1 MFHHKRFLL
10 LGSIGVFLLAG
21 LMLTFNTRV
30 SSTAFAS
37 GCNTV
42 ATGSWSNNCT
52 ISEGNISNM
61 VYTIQQLIDETGHC
75 VPITVDG
82 DFGPNTF
89 NAVKCFQAFKNL
101 APDGIVG
108 PLTWGALRGL
118 LTHETSSGGWDNWSG
133 DGGLSHEYRMLATSG
148 VWQVEVASNT
158 THQLKWCQMNLS
170 SPCNP

>member
-1 MFHHKRFLL
+1 MSSFKRFLL
-10 LGSIGVFLLAG
+10 LGSIGVVLLAG
-21 LMLTFNTRV
+21 LMFASNTKG

-37 GCNTV
+37 GCNSV
-42 ATGSWSNNCT
+42 ATHSWSNNCQ

-61 VYTIQQLIDETGHC
+61 VYAIQQLIDETGRC

-89 NAVKCFQAFKNL
+89 NTVKCFQSYKKL
-101 APDGIVG
+101 SVDGIVG
-108 PLTWGALRGL
+108 PQTWGTLQGL
-118 LTHETSSGGWDNWSG
+118 LTHETSNSGWNYWSG
-133 DGGLSHEYRMLATSG
+133 DGGLSHEYKMWATSG
-148 VWQVEVASNT
+148 VWYVEVASNA